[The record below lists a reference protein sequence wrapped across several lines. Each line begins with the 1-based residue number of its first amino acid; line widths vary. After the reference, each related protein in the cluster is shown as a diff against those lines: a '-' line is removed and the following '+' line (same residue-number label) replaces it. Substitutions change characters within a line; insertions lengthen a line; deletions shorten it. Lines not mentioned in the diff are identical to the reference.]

1 MVDGMSAK
9 YYFDA
14 NIDKLVL
21 AASKSLDQLVQRQS
35 FSCGES
41 YFKGQ
46 LLVQNALSFKQ
57 QLVEVYEDEAHLS

>member
-46 LLVQNALSFKQ
+46 LLVQNTLLFKQ
-57 QLVEVYEDEAHLS
+57 QLVEVNEDEAHLS